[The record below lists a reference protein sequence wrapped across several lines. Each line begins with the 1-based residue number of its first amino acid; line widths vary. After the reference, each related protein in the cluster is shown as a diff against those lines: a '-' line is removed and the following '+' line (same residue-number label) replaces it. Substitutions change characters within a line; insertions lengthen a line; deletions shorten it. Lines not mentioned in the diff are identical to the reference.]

1 MCIVYAS
8 ASTMGSLNSA
18 PLLELALGVAGAW
31 VLVGLAALW
40 RPHSTRWVASRVFPL
55 GAALCAAMA
64 LLGLLAV
71 FAPAQDL
78 QFALGASGLVLH
90 WHLDAL
96 SGFFL
101 LLLGTSSFG
110 STVFGCGYFRSG
122 EGAPPGQ
129 IGLLYHLF
137 LASMSLVLL
146 AGDAFGF
153 LLAWEAMALASYLLV
168 LTRDDV
174 QEVRDAG
181 FLYLLMAHLGA
192 LCLVAMFVLLA
203 QSAVPAAAPGAQG
216 LAQSWLQG
224 LSFAAMRQASP
235 GSGTL
240 WLAMLLAVL
249 GFGAK
254 AGLLPLHAWL
264 PEAHPAAPSPVSAL
278 MSAVMLKTALYALL
292 RVCLDLLHLDSMG
305 WGVALLLLG
314 LAGALMGVLQAAVQ
328 EDMKRLLAWSSVE
341 NMGLAFVALGLALV
355 FRAAGM
361 PALAALALAAM
372 LFQLLHHAMAKNLL
386 FLATGSVMHATSQR
400 SLGMLGGLLQA
411 MPWVGWTALVGTLA
425 MAGLPLLGGF
435 VAEWLLL
442 QAFVLSP
449 HLPQPLLG
457 MFIALGAA
465 LLVLVAALAAFVMV
479 KFYGVVFLGRP
490 REPALTRGGVHDAG
504 RAQRLGLVFLAALC
518 VLPGLFPGVV
528 LRLVARAEQPLLGEV
543 VAWGGGLSRLA
554 PLSTQR
560 ASFDPLALVL
570 LALALTA
577 CGVVAA
583 HAWRAPAARRAPP
596 WACGEAGVSARMQ
609 DSAEGFGQPVR
620 RLFAPLFDLHSQVSA
635 PDEAEPRYSE
645 QVRDPLRTRLYQPLG
660 AAVLD
665 LARRA
670 GRLQQVGMAGYL
682 LYTFGTLLLL
692 LLLVLR

>member
-8 ASTMGSLNSA
+8 NATMAPLNSV
-18 PLLELALGVAGAW
+18 PLLGLALGVVAAW
-31 VLVGLAALW
+31 ALLGLAALW
-40 RPHSTRWVASRVFPL
+40 RPHSTRWVALRVFPL

-64 LLGLLAV
+64 LLGLLGV
-71 FAPAQDL
+71 FAAPQEL
-78 QFALGASGLVLH
+78 TLALGASGLVLH
-90 WHLDAL
+90 WRLDPL

-101 LLLGTSSFG
+101 LLLGTSAFG
-110 STVFGCGYFRSG
+110 STVFACGYFRKG

-129 IGLLYHLF
+129 IGLLYHWF
-137 LASMSLVLL
+137 LASMTLVLL
-146 AGDAFGF
+146 AADAFGF

-168 LTRDDV
+168 LTRDDL

-181 FLYLLMAHLGA
+181 FLYLVMAHLGA
-192 LCLVAMFVLLA
+192 LCLVTMFVLLA
-203 QSAVPAAAPGAQG
+203 QAPGAATQPQ
-216 LAQSWLQG
+216 AWLQG
-224 LSFAAMRQASP
+224 LSFASMRQATP
-235 GSGTL
+235 AGATL
-240 WLAMLLAVL
+240 WLAMLLAVV

-292 RVCLDLLHLDSMG
+292 RVSLDLLHLDSMA

-341 NMGLAFVALGLALV
+341 NMGLAFAALGLALV

-400 SLGMLGGLLQA
+400 SLGMLGGLLHS

-457 MFIALGAA
+457 MFVALGAA
-465 LLVLVAALAAFVMV
+465 MLVLVAALAAFVMV

-490 REPALTRGGVHDAG
+490 REPALARSGAHDAG
-504 RAQRLGLVFLAALC
+504 LAQRAGLVFLAVLC

-528 LRLVARAEQPLLGEV
+528 LRLVARAEQPLLGQV
-543 VAWGGGLSRLA
+543 VAWGGGISRLA
-554 PLSTQR
+554 PLSPQR
-560 ASFDPLALVL
+560 ASFDPLALVVL
-570 LALALTA
+570 GLALTA
-577 CGVVAA
+577 CGLLAA
-583 HAWRAPAARRAPP
+583 HAWRAAPARRAPA
-596 WACGEAGVSARMQ
+596 WACGEGLISARMQ

-620 RLFAPLFDLHSQVSA
+620 RLFAPLFDVHSQASG
-635 PDEAEPRYSE
+635 PGEAAPRYTE
-645 QVRDPLRTRLYQPLG
+645 QVRDPLRTRLYQPL
-660 AAVLD
+660 ANAVLG

-682 LYTFGTLLLL
+682 LYTFGTLLVL

>member
-1 MCIVYAS
+1 MCIVYA
-8 ASTMGSLNSA
+8 ANATMGPLNSV
-18 PLLELALGVAGAW
+18 PLLGLALGLAAAW
-31 VLVGLAALW
+31 VLVGLAALV
-40 RPHSTRWVASRVFPL
+40 RPHSTHWVALRVFPL
-55 GAALCAAMA
+55 GAVLCAAIA
-64 LLGLLAV
+64 VVGLLGV
-71 FAPAQDL
+71 FAAPQELAL
-78 QFALGASGLVLH
+78 SLGASGLVLH
-90 WHLDAL
+90 WRLDPL

-101 LLLGTSSFG
+101 LLLGTSAFG
-110 STVFGCGYFRSG
+110 STVFACGYFRKG

-137 LASMSLVLL
+137 LASMTLVLL
-146 AGDAFGF
+146 AADAFGF

-168 LTRDDV
+168 LTRDDL

-192 LCLVAMFVLLA
+192 LCLVAMFALLA
-203 QSAVPAAAPGAQG
+203 QSPGAAAAAVQPQN
-216 LAQSWLQG
+216 WLQG
-224 LSFAAMRQASP
+224 LSFASMRQAAP
-235 GSGTL
+235 AGTTL
-240 WLAMLLAVL
+240 GLAMLLAVV

-292 RVCLDLLHLDSMG
+292 RVSLDLLHLDSMA

-341 NMGLAFVALGLALV
+341 NMGLAFAALGLALV

-400 SLGMLGGLLQA
+400 SLGMLGGLLHS
-411 MPWVGWTALVGTLA
+411 MPWVGWSALVGTLA

-442 QAFVLSP
+442 QAFVLAP

-457 MFIALGAA
+457 MFVALGAA
-465 LLVLVAALAAFVMV
+465 MLVLVAALAAFVMV

-490 REPALTRGGVHDAG
+490 REPALARSGAHDAG
-504 RAQRLGLVFLAALC
+504 PAQRAGLVFLAVLC

-528 LRLVARAEQPLLGEV
+528 LRLVARAEQPLLGQV
-543 VAWGGGLSRLA
+543 VSWGGGLSRLA
-554 PLSTQR
+554 PLSAQR
-560 ASFDPLALVL
+560 ASFDPLALVVL
-570 LALALTA
+570 GLALTA
-577 CGVVAA
+577 CGLVAA
-583 HAWRAPAARRAPP
+583 HAWRAAPARRAPA
-596 WACGEAGVSARMQ
+596 WACGEGQISARMQ

-620 RLFAPLFDLHSQVSA
+620 RLFAPLFEVHSQVSGPGEQA
-635 PDEAEPRYSE
+635 PRYTE
-645 QVRDPLRTRLYQPLG
+645 QVRDPLRTRLYQPLA
-660 AAVLD
+660 AAVLG

-670 GRLQQVGMAGYL
+670 SRLQQVGMAGYL